1 MKNIVDKMP
10 SVEGKFKLDLKDGFT
25 FSPKNDSETI
35 ITIYDEELL
44 NNCIDHKFNN
54 KYKKLLA
61 IIINIL
67 QSDDSTDSDFEIALG
82 EVEKQRSIVLKKYE
96 KYLEKKKTTEYLK
109 KLEYLEKELKKKYY
123 LKEQIYI
130 NENQESMHR

>member
-10 SVEGKFKLDLKDGFT
+10 SVEGEVKLDLKDGFT

-35 ITIYDEELL
+35 ITIYDDELL

-67 QSDDSTDSDFEIALG
+67 QSDDSTESDFEIALG
-82 EVEKQRSIVLKKYE
+82 EVEKAKKYSF
-96 KYLEKKKTTEYLK
+96 KK
-109 KLEYLEKELKKKYY
+109 
-123 LKEQIYI
+123 I
-130 NENQESMHR
+130 